1 VTEDKS
7 TRYHRLKRRTEIA
20 GLIWAAV
27 LLLGLVATGAARAL
41 DEIAARLSRGSLY
54 LEAACLT
61 VLLLLIHETVAVPL
75 GWYSG
80 FVLEQRYGLSRQ
92 SPSAWLV
99 DHAKGT
105 ALSAVLA
112 VAGVLLIYTT
122 ILHTSDWWWLAAGVS
137 FAMLIVGLAN
147 LAPVLL
153 LPLFFTFTPLDRE
166 SLRAR
171 LESLASRAGTRIVGV
186 YEWALGTRTRKANAA
201 LAGLGHTRRILVSD
215 TMLDQYSDDEIEV
228 VLAHELGHHVHHDI
242 WRSIALESAI
252 VVLGFFAAD
261 RALALFGPGLGLHGR
276 EDVAGLPLIVASAAA
291 VSLVL
296 MPIGLALSRRHERRA
311 DLFAL
316 DLTGNPA
323 AFLSAMRRLGAQN
336 MAEENPSRL
345 TQWLFYSHPPL
356 EDRLRAATN
365 WQGANSK

>member
-20 GLIWAAV
+20 GLIWGAA
-27 LLLGLVATGAARAL
+27 LLIGLLTTGAARRL
-41 DEIAARLSRGSLY
+41 DEVAARLSRGSLY
-54 LEAACLT
+54 AEAAWLA
-61 VLLLLIHETVAVPL
+61 VLLLLIHEVIAAPL

-80 FVLEQRYGLSRQ
+80 FALEQRYGLSRQ
-92 SPSAWLV
+92 TPSAWLV
-99 DHAKGT
+99 DHAKGS
-105 ALSAVLA
+105 ALSMLLA
-112 VAGVLLIYTT
+112 VAGVLLIYAT
-122 ILHTSDWWWLAAGVS
+122 ILLASDWWWLAAGVA
-137 FAMLIVGLAN
+137 FAVVIVGLAN
-147 LAPVLL
+147 LAPVVL

-166 SLRAR
+166 SLRER

-215 TMLDQYSDDEIEV
+215 TMLEQYSDDEIEV

-242 WRSIALESAI
+242 WRAIALESLI
-252 VVLGFFAAD
+252 VGLGFFAAD
-261 RALALFGPGLGLHGR
+261 RALSAFGPALGLRGR
-276 EDVAGLPLIVASAAA
+276 EDAAGLPLIVAAVAA

-311 DLFAL
+311 DRFAL
-316 DLTGNPA
+316 DLTSNPT
-323 AFLSAMRRLGAQN
+323 AFLTAMRRLGAQN
-336 MAEENPSRL
+336 MAEESPSRL

-356 EDRLRAATN
+356 HERLAVAREWRARE
-365 WQGANSK
+365 SP

>member
-7 TRYHRLKRRTEIA
+7 TRYHRLKRRAEIA
-20 GLIWAAV
+20 GLIWGAV
-27 LLLGLVATGAARAL
+27 LLIGLVTTGAARGL
-41 DEIAARLSRGSLY
+41 DQVAARFSRGSLY
-54 LEAACLT
+54 AEAAGLA
-61 VLLLLIHETVAVPL
+61 VLLLLIHEVIAAPL

-80 FVLEQRYGLSRQ
+80 FTLEQRYGLSRQ
-92 SPSAWLV
+92 TPSAWLV
-99 DHAKGT
+99 DHAKGMV
-105 ALSAVLA
+105 LSMLLA
-112 VAGVLLIYTT
+112 VAGVLLIYAA
-122 ILHTSDWWWLAAGVS
+122 ILHASDWWWLAAGAA
-137 FAMLIVGLAN
+137 FAAVIVGLAN
-147 LAPVLL
+147 LAPVVL

-215 TMLDQYSDDEIEV
+215 TMLEQYSDDEIEV

-242 WRSIALESAI
+242 WRAIALES
-252 VVLGFFAAD
+252 
-261 RALALFGPGLGLHGR
+261 
-276 EDVAGLPLIVASAAA
+276 LIVAAAAA

-311 DLFAL
+311 DRFAL
-316 DLTGNPA
+316 DLTGNPT

-336 MAEENPSRL
+336 MAEENPSQL

-356 EDRLRAATN
+356 EERLTAARAWRAP
-365 WQGANSK
+365 